1 MNTTFLSTL
10 IFYSNILIILSL
22 TFITA
27 NLVMWL
33 MGALQILHY
42 QKHLKLNFNELINGT
57 ARNDRQVELIDIY
70 RDKLLN
76 LNIKT
81 FRWVFIRTKLS
92 RTWVNLNLALV
103 IFMMLTI
110 TYSYFKLRSF
120 SQFSSLLEEHLAL
133 YLILLLGIMSATPL
147 IVYYVFTDKFER
159 DKLFKLQCHKE
170 IREHKKNLVIAQKNL
185 EAILNEDGSYK
196 TIAELKA
203 ESTEKA
209 EAIKV
214 AIYSLNEVAIYN
226 LNDDNDLGRYKQRCL
241 VEIAQHHQAIRCYSF
256 ITIFLR
262 LLQAH
267 NGSDPTASSLVN
279 AWRYIRS
286 LNPASRYYVKRLFDS
301 TLRIA
306 LSDKDI
312 YSAIY
317 VKSAWPYLDSD
328 LSYIG
333 NILNELYGAN
343 GTKVDQ
349 ILGENLDF

>member
-1 MNTTFLSTL
+1 MNSVSAFLPTL

-42 QKHLKLNFNELINGT
+42 QKHLRLNFNELINGT

-70 RDKLLN
+70 RDKLLS

-81 FRWVFIRTKLS
+81 FRWVFIRPKLS

-103 IFMMLTI
+103 VFMLLTI

-133 YLILLLGIMSATPL
+133 YLILLLGVMSATPL

-159 DKLFKLQCHKE
+159 EKLFKLQCHKE

-209 EAIKV
+209 EAIKA
-214 AIYSLNEVAIYN
+214 AIYS
-226 LNDDNDLGRYKQRCL
+226 LNDDNDLGRYEQRCL

-286 LNPASRYYVKRLFDS
+286 LNPASPYYVKRLFDS

-333 NILNELYGAN
+333 NILNELYGA
-343 GTKVDQ
+343 KVDQ
-349 ILGENLDF
+349 FLGEKLDF